1 MEKPTTP
8 SSERKCLACE
18 KTLRGRIDKKFC
30 DDYCRNN
37 YNNQQRAIDSQY
49 DKSIIAILKKNKQI
63 LSSLLKE
70 EEMVKTTRERLL
82 TKGFQ
87 FKYHT
92 HHYENKKGN
101 IYVFCFEY
109 GYLPLDND
117 WFLIVKRVAE
127 ISA

>member
-1 MEKPTTP
+1 MEKPTAN
-8 SSERKCLACE
+8 SSERKCLACQ
-18 KTLRGRIDKKFC
+18 KTLRGRMDKKFC

-37 YNNQQRAIDSQY
+37 YNNQQRAADSQY

-63 LSSLLKE
+63 LASLLKE

-109 GYLPLDND
+109 GYLSLDND
-117 WFLIVKRVAE
+117 WFLVVKRMSDPV
-127 ISA
+127 